1 MNEPYNTVDNHCPLS
16 YNRIMETDQ
25 YALEWQWFIDGQI
38 NCHGFERLL
47 YLKYGISPQCAAN
60 EFALRWGKFSMPCDL
75 ILKTP
80 DDQLLA
86 LYNVQ

>member
-38 NCHGFERLL
+38 NAMALNGSRF
-47 YLKYGISPQCAAN
+47 ISNTASSAAN